1 MTAPMPPQRW
11 QTSQSRRLDDLVHL
25 IVSMAKIVA
34 AIAAIVFMVAVNV
47 GVADIM
53 LGALRGR

>member
-1 MTAPMPPQRW
+1 
-11 QTSQSRRLDDLVHL
+11 
-25 IVSMAKIVA
+25 MAKIVA